1 MVIIPK
7 GKDKEAAEKILYE
20 GTFTKSSPDLQL
32 LVWIDKKRYIKWVVG
47 YNNHKQDTLQIHITS
62 VLGCR
67 YTPRELLVSMFDYP
81 FNVVGVNMLI
91 GVVNGLNKDVIEFA
105 KRLNFIEINRF
116 EKMHANGG
124 DIVTLVLPKQK
135 CKFI

>member
-1 MVIIPK
+1 
-7 GKDKEAAEKILYE
+7 
-20 GTFTKSSPDLQL
+20 
-32 LVWIDKKRYIKWVVG
+32 
-47 YNNHKQDTLQIHITS
+47 
-62 VLGCR
+62 
-67 YTPRELLVSMFDYP
+67 MFDYP